1 MQRYSDLSVISKSNF
16 DAQESKPLDTL
27 AREVTK
33 EGVYE
38 AEKPLSPSHKSFINR
53 RIAKAIT
60 SKMIF
65 PFMDL
70 NSSLK
75 PSYLRTLSC
84 NEILLQD
91 GLKVSSKY
99 CKNRFCVVC
108 NRIKTAKVINEYLP
122 IIDGLSDL
130 TMLTLTIPSVKA
142 DQLPSAYKMMLESFR
157 RITRNI
163 KKNYPQNSVIGFRAY
178 ECNYNSKK
186 NTFNP
191 HFHILMEGKTNAF
204 LIKNLWL
211 DQIKGA
217 SYKAQDVQS
226 ANPGALIEIVKYVC
240 KGVVKEQFYPQA
252 MDCIFRSLRG
262 KKVFETFGIKKINL
276 DMNTTSKTVI
286 DFRTSDVDVWAWNH
300 EVMNWTNSTGE
311 LFIDHVFD
319 QKTMD
324 FLNKIK

>member
-16 DAQESKPLDTL
+16 EVQESKPLDTL

-33 EGVYE
+33 EGVNE
-38 AEKPLSPSHKSFINR
+38 AEKPLSPSYKSFINR
-53 RIAKAIT
+53 QMSKAIT
-60 SKMIF
+60 SKMMF
-65 PFMDL
+65 KLVDL
-70 NSSLK
+70 DSSLK
-75 PSYLRTLSC
+75 FSYFHTLKC
-84 NEILLQD
+84 NDILLQD
-91 GLKVSSKY
+91 GRNISSRY
-99 CKNRFCVVC
+99 CKTRFCVIC

-186 NTFNP
+186 DTFNP

-226 ANPGALIEIVKYVC
+226 ANSGALIEIVKYVC

-276 DMNTTSKTVI
+276 DMNTINKTVI
-286 DFRTSDVDVWAWNH
+286 DFKTSDVDVWVWNN
-300 EVMNWTNSTGE
+300 EIMDWTNSSGE
-311 LFIDHVFD
+311 LFIGRVFD

>member
-1 MQRYSDLSVISKSNF
+1 MQRYSDLSVIPKPNF

-27 AREVTK
+27 GREVTK
-33 EGVYE
+33 EGVNE
-38 AEKPLSPSHKSFINR
+38 AEKPLSPSYKSFIKR
-53 RIAKAIT
+53 QISKAIT
-60 SKMIF
+60 SKMMF
-65 PFMDL
+65 KLVDL
-70 NSSLK
+70 DSPLK
-75 PSYLRTLSC
+75 FSYFHTLKC
-84 NEILLQD
+84 NDILLQD
-91 GLKVSSKY
+91 KRNISSRY
-99 CKNRFCVVC
+99 CKTRFCVIC

-142 DQLPSAYKMMLESFR
+142 DQLPSAYKMMVESFR

-186 NTFNP
+186 DTFNP
-191 HFHILMEGKTNAF
+191 HFHILMQGKTNAF

-226 ANPGALIEIVKYVC
+226 ANSSALIEIVKYVC

-262 KKVFETFGIKKINL
+262 KKVFETFGIKKLNL
-276 DMNTTSKTVI
+276 DMNTINKTVI
-286 DFRTSDVDVWAWNH
+286 DFKTSDVDVWVWDH
-300 EVMNWTNSTGE
+300 EIMDWINSSGE
-311 LFIDHVFD
+311 LFIGRVFD

>member
-27 AREVTK
+27 ARQVTK
-33 EGVYE
+33 EVVKE
-38 AEKPLSPSHKSFINR
+38 VEKPLSPSYKSFINR
-53 RIAKAIT
+53 RISKAIT
-60 SKMIF
+60 SKMVF
-65 PFMDL
+65 PLMDL

-75 PSYLRTLSC
+75 PSYFRTLSC

-99 CKNRFCVVC
+99 CKNRFCVIC
-108 NRIKTAKVINEYLP
+108 NRIKTAKVILEYLP

-142 DQLPSAYKMMLESFR
+142 DQLPSAYQMMVESFR

-163 KKNYPQNSVIGFRAY
+163 KKNYSQNSVIGFRAY

-186 NTFNP
+186 DTFNP
-191 HFHILMEGKTNAF
+191 HFHILIQGKVNAF
-204 LIKNLWL
+204 LIKKLWL

-217 SYKAQDVQS
+217 SYKAQDIRS
-226 ANPGALIEIVKYVC
+226 ANSSALIEIVKYVC

-262 KKVFETFGIKKINL
+262 KKVFETFGIKKITLN
-276 DMNTTSKTVI
+276 MNTTNKTVI
-286 DFRTSDVDVWAWNH
+286 DFRLSDVDVWKWDNDI
-300 EVMNWTNSTGE
+300 MNWTNSSGE
-311 LFIDHVFD
+311 IFIDHVFD
-319 QKTMD
+319 QKTMN

>member
-1 MQRYSDLSVISKSNF
+1 MQIYTDLSVIPKPNF

-33 EGVYE
+33 EGVNE
-38 AEKPLSPSHKSFINR
+38 AEKPLSPSYKSFINR
-53 RIAKAIT
+53 QMSKAIT
-60 SKMIF
+60 SKMMF
-65 PFMDL
+65 KLVDL
-70 NSSLK
+70 DSSLK
-75 PSYLRTLSC
+75 FSYFHTLKC
-84 NEILLQD
+84 NDILLQD
-91 GLKVSSKY
+91 GRNISSRY
-99 CKNRFCVVC
+99 CKTRFCVIC

-186 NTFNP
+186 DTFNP

-226 ANPGALIEIVKYVC
+226 ANSGALIEIVKYVC

-276 DMNTTSKTVI
+276 DMNTINKTVI
-286 DFRTSDVDVWAWNH
+286 DFKTSDVDVWVWNN
-300 EVMNWTNSTGE
+300 EIMDWTNSSGE
-311 LFIDHVFD
+311 LFIGRVFD